1 MGTTHHCKAV
11 AQLRDAESA
20 RDELREA
27 LTEADVL
34 LPSRGLDPVSLASG
48 YLPPLVEL
56 GRCNPDV
63 ARQLAEVLRR
73 RAT

>member
-1 MGTTHHCKAV
+1 MGTAHHSRAV

-20 RDELREA
+20 RDELRDA
-27 LTEADVL
+27 LTAADVL
-34 LPSRGLDPVSLASG
+34 LPSLGLDPVSLASD

-63 ARQLAEVLRR
+63 ARRLAEILRR

>member
-1 MGTTHHCKAV
+1 MGTTDRRNEGAR
-11 AQLRDAESA
+11 LRDAESA

-27 LTEADVL
+27 LTEVDIL
-34 LPSRGLDPVSLASG
+34 LPSLGLDPVSLAGS

-56 GRCNPDV
+56 GRCHPSE
-63 ARQLAEVLRR
+63 ARRLAEVLRR